1 MPVTYDRINNI
12 KRQDKVT
19 LPSGTYEVAGKTRRA
34 DGQYEVTFMGGIT
47 RLISTDQLLKVEKG
61 GLWSKNTGT
70 TPGYMNR
77 SKPA

>member
-1 MPVTYDRINNI
+1 MPITYDRINNI

-19 LPSGTYEVAGKTRRA
+19 LPSGTYEVAGKTRRD
-34 DGQYEVTFMGGIT
+34 DGKYEVTFIGGTT

-61 GLWSKNTGT
+61 PWSKSTGT

-77 SKPA
+77 TKPA